1 MNIELRA
8 IQSACGRVAPNYRPN
23 ITFVIVQKRHHTRF
37 FPTRND
43 QSEGKHQNVM
53 PGTIVDTE
61 IVHPNQFQY
70 YLVSNNINTIF
81 VNN

>member
-8 IQSACGRVAPNYRPN
+8 IQAACGKVKPGYRPL
-23 ITFVIVQKRHHTRF
+23 ITFIVVQKRHHTRF
-37 FPTRND
+37 FPVKGGMM
-43 QSEGKHQNVM
+43 EGKHENVM

-70 YLVSNNINTIF
+70 YLVS
-81 VNN
+81 